1 MTLLRIA
8 GQRAL
13 FTPPRQ
19 VTDDTSVLTLRNLVL
34 EPLLRWEDGVIR
46 PGLLS
51 GSRHEAGGRRW
62 IFTIR
67 EGAVFHDGK
76 PFVAQDVLDFIEGV
90 LASRDMFGMK
100 WSYSRYLEHARI
112 TAPDARTVVVENPT
126 PFADIQDIFS
136 EFYPCRVDAAG
147 NPVLGTGPW
156 RVVDYA
162 ADARVSL
169 QHIAEPARRMDFMAI
184 PRAEDRLAAL
194 RDGAVDAAMNL
205 ERVEARLP
213 FDEGLV
219 WGRAVNTL
227 SCMYYLNCFS
237 GVFANPAAR
246 LAANLAVDRA
256 GIVADLFHGLG
267 VLESSVVSPLHLG
280 MRDAGVTP
288 HPHDPEAAKRLLDG
302 VAVPGTLYLRTPE
315 YLPEK
320 ALEISERVA
329 HDLAAVGL
337 PCTIHVQKDRPEY
350 AREIGR
356 KIIGDLAIFDSSP
369 HSTYRVLNDKI
380 SSAARGVWWQG
391 YDDAEVERLIT
402 AANHSVEDPARE
414 AAYGAVLRR
423 LHANPPWLYLFHP
436 VEVFAA
442 RPGTAPLA
450 LDGKGVLSLVR

>member
-1 MTLLRIA
+1 MTMLRIA
-8 GQRAL
+8 AQRAL

-46 PGLLS
+46 PGLFSAL
-51 GSRHEAGGRRW
+51 RHEAGGRRW

-76 PFVAQDVLDFIEGV
+76 TFVAADVLDFIEGV

-100 WSYSRYLEHARI
+100 WSYSRYLEHAQI
-112 TAPDARTVVVENPT
+112 TALDARTVVVENPT
-126 PFADIQDIFS
+126 SFADIQDIFS
-136 EFYPCRVDAAG
+136 EFYPCRGDAAG

-156 RVVDYA
+156 RVTDYVP
-162 ADARVSL
+162 DARVSL
-169 QHIAEPARRMDFMAI
+169 RHIADPARTIDVVAI

-194 RDGAVDAAMNL
+194 RAGRADAAMNL
-205 ERVEARLP
+205 ERVQAPLP
-213 FDEGLV
+213 FDDALV

-227 SCMYYLNCFS
+227 ACMFYLNCFS

-256 GIVADLFHGLG
+256 GVVADLFHGLG
-267 VLESSVVSPLHLG
+267 VLESSVASPLHLG
-280 MRDAGVTP
+280 MRAANLTP
-288 HPHDPEAAKRLLDG
+288 HPHDRDAAKRLLDG
-302 VAVPGTLYLRTPE
+302 VAVEATLHLRTPE

-337 PCTIHVQKDRPEY
+337 PCRIEVQPDRPEY
-350 AREIGR
+350 AREIGQ

-369 HSTYRVLNDKI
+369 HSTYRVLNDKV
-380 SSAARGVWWQG
+380 SSASRGVWWQG
-391 YDDAEVERLIT
+391 YHDAEVERLVL
-402 AANHSVEDPARE
+402 AANHSVEDAARE

-442 RPGTAPLA
+442 RPGTPPLT
-450 LDGKGVLSLVR
+450 LDGKGVLAVL